1 MKVFAALLALSTLAL
16 PAQASARTYSPAE
29 LMKKGVNPGI
39 ALAFDALDVPV
50 FDGANH
56 EICQADKDGYSYR
69 GLYNFKHNAILMCS
83 NNIHTNAQFVEVITH
98 EAVHMVQDCRT
109 GIQTTSLYAGDS
121 NYIALS
127 DYRES
132 FLEAYE
138 EAGGAEADVT
148 VLWSQNENTPLIW
161 NDPINMKMELPEK
174 FHKVEQISAD
184 FDIQYGFTLPIHTG
198 TEGFWGSFGL
208 SASGMK
214 EKDFLRDVLPFK
226 DLLIA
231 ISTVFDMH
239 IRQISGNHVLEQ
251 STVST
256 LEALTPMEI
265 ETLKWLAEGYSIKQI
280 SDEKLHRSIDS
291 VNIYIRNAKKKLNA
305 RTRDQLIAKALI
317 LRLIP

>member
-1 MKVFAALLALSTLAL
+1 MLQDRVIVDFIIQLQSCATAQQSYCRYAETL
-16 PAQASARTYSPAE
+16 
-29 LMKKGVNPGI
+29 GGFGI
-39 ALAFDALDVPV
+39 
-50 FDGANH
+50 N
-56 EICQADKDGYSYR
+56 ESIY
-69 GLYNFKHNAILMCS
+69 AIL
-83 NNIHTNAQFVEVITH
+83 
-98 EAVHMVQDCRT
+98 
-109 GIQTTSLYAGDS
+109 LGDS
-121 NYIALS
+121 DYIALS
-127 DYRES
+127 DYRQN
-132 FLEAYE
+132 FLEAYKD
-138 EAGGAEADVT
+138 AGGAEADVT
-148 VLWSQNENTPLIW
+148 VFWSQQRNTPQVW
-161 NDPINMKMELPEK
+161 NDPINQRMELPEK

-198 TEGFWGSFGL
+198 VEGFWGSCGL
-208 SASGMK
+208 SASGIK
-214 EKDFLRDVLPFK
+214 KQTFLQDVLPFK

-231 ISTVFDMH
+231 ISTIFDMH
-239 IRQISGNHVLEQ
+239 VRQVSGNHILEQ